1 MVTSAAAPDTQ
12 RAHTY
17 GRLHVLAS
25 LVALVVA
32 VATSAGKLADLVLHA
47 VAIDRSAP
55 APLLWLPAA
64 AWLAFILLRRALP
77 AANPVQLRA
86 IAVVLT
92 LVLGVATAAYLL
104 TYGLSAQAEGS
115 DLVAATLVSA
125 IVACAP
131 ARILDLVNGIRLPT
145 NADLRGRKLPSPR
158 TLLLITLAAAVVVWF
173 VASTANLYIGHDESV
188 YANKSRSWITDLPD
202 VGFMETRP
210 LVLPAL
216 GTVALA
222 IHESLFSFRVVGLLL
237 TLGTLLALYL
247 VGAKL
252 ASKSQAA
259 LTVLV
264 VLSMA
269 TFVVRMSES
278 LTDIPSSGLLLVV
291 AYLVIRT
298 QERPYLLFVAAGV
311 ALLTFYLRYGAI
323 SGIGAI
329 VLAGLLAYGWR
340 FWWQRRWHVLG
351 AGVIFLGGM
360 VPHFLHA
367 QREFGSPLGIMT
379 TAGTGAGRQYIGQGL
394 VDYIRWLPDRLG
406 GDLGGVLILS
416 GLLLGGLLVWRLMR
430 GRVGQHERWIVVL
443 TLASSFQFLLLGVSS
458 HGEQRFVFFA
468 IMALTL
474 VGIHLLAKL
483 AGKHSGVLLVAV
495 AAIAA
500 IQVVGTT
507 ITLDRTLEITE
518 ARRGPLVEASKELG
532 LQHPCTIVGPSY
544 TFNIPPEVGWYAKC
558 SVLGFSQL
566 DLLDRANPMVIFHYP
581 SKPDP
586 AADAVMN
593 ELIGDRPVS
602 RTLYGTAGDV
612 NSVEVIRF
620 R

>member
-1 MVTSAAAPDTQ
+1 MVSSAAALETQ
-12 RAHTY
+12 RANTPSR
-17 GRLHVLAS
+17 GTTAS

-32 VATSAGKLADLVLHA
+32 LATSAAKLMDLMLHA
-47 VAIDRSAP
+47 VAIDRSSP

-64 AWLAFILLRRALP
+64 GWLALILLRQALP
-77 AANPVQLRA
+77 AARPAQLRA
-86 IAVVLT
+86 VAAVLMV
-92 LVLGVATAAYLL
+92 VLGVATVAYLAA
-104 TYGLSAQAEGS
+104 YGLSAQSEGF
-115 DLVAATLVSA
+115 DLIAATLVSA
-125 IVACAP
+125 IMVCAP
-131 ARILDLVNGIRLPT
+131 ARTLDLVNGIRLPT

-216 GTVALA
+216 GSVALA

-269 TFVVRMSES
+269 PFVVRMSES

-329 VLAGLLAYGWR
+329 MLAGFLAYGWR

-351 AGVIFLGGM
+351 AAVIFLGGM
-360 VPHFLHA
+360 VPHFLQA

-379 TAGTGAGRQYIGQGL
+379 AAGTGAGRQYIGQGL
-394 VDYIRWLPDRLG
+394 VDYVRWLPDRLG

-416 GLLLGGLLVWRLMR
+416 GVLLGGLIVWRLMR
-430 GRVGQHERWIVVL
+430 GRIGQHERWIVVL
-443 TLASSFQFLLLGVSS
+443 TLASSFQFLLLGISS

-474 VGIHLLAKL
+474 VGIHLLAKP

-518 ARRGPLVEASKELG
+518 ARREPLVEASKELG

>member
-1 MVTSAAAPDTQ
+1 MVSSAAALETQ
-12 RAHTY
+12 RANTPSR
-17 GRLHVLAS
+17 GTTAS
-25 LVALVVA
+25 LVALVA
-32 VATSAGKLADLVLHA
+32 ALATSAAKLTDLLLHA
-47 VAIDRSAP
+47 VAIDRSSP
-55 APLLWLPAA
+55 APLLWLPALG
-64 AWLAFILLRRALP
+64 WLVFILLRGTLP
-77 AANPVQLRA
+77 AARPAQLRA
-86 IAVVLT
+86 VAAVLT
-92 LVLGVATAAYLL
+92 LILGAATVAYLVA
-104 TYGLSAQAEGS
+104 YGLSAQSEGF
-115 DLVAATLVSA
+115 DLIAATLVCVV
-125 IVACAP
+125 ILCAP
-131 ARILDLVNGIRLPT
+131 ARTLDLVNRIRLPT
-145 NADLRGRKLPSPR
+145 NADLRGRRLPSPR
-158 TLLLITLAAAVVVWF
+158 TLVLITLAATVVVWF

-216 GTVALA
+216 GSVALA
-222 IHESLFSFRVVGLLL
+222 IHNSLFSFRVVGLLL

-252 ASKSQAA
+252 ASKAQAA

-269 TFVVRMSES
+269 PFVVRMSES

-323 SGIGAI
+323 SGIAAI
-329 VLAGLLAYGWR
+329 VLAAFLAYGWR
-340 FWWQRRWHVLG
+340 SWWQRRWHVLG
-351 AGVIFLGGM
+351 AAVIFLGGM

-367 QREFGSPLGIMT
+367 QREFDSPLGIMT
-379 TAGTGAGRQYIGQGL
+379 AAGTGAGRQYIGQGL
-394 VDYIRWLPDRLG
+394 VDYVRWLPDRLG

-416 GLLLGGLLVWRLMR
+416 GLLLGALLVWRLLR
-430 GRVGQHERWIVVL
+430 GRIAQHERWIVVL
-443 TLASSFQFLLLGVSS
+443 TLASSFQFLLLGISS

-474 VGIHLLAKL
+474 FGIHLLATR
-483 AGKHSGVLLVAV
+483 AGKHSGVLLV
-495 AAIAA
+495 IAA
-500 IQVVGTT
+500 VLAAVQVVGTT

-518 ARRGPLVEASKELG
+518 ARRGPLVQASKELG

-544 TFNIPPEVGWYAKC
+544 TFNIPTEVGWYAKC

-566 DLLDRANPMVIFHYP
+566 YRLDKSHPMVIFHYP
-581 SKPDP
+581 SQPNP
-586 AADAVMN
+586 AADAVMTQ
-593 ELIGDRPVS
+593 LIGDRPVS
-602 RTLYGTAGDV
+602 RTLYGTTGDV
-612 NSVEVIRF
+612 NSVEVVRF